1 MKRLEENEYN
11 IDSSETKCNKEQFE
25 KLKWKFALESSNIGI
40 WSWDNTDNQDHVF
53 FSKESKAILGYTE
66 SDGNTFGSNSQ
77 DWNNRVHPDDKKKYF
92 QDFQDHLNGIL
103 PIYENRHRV
112 LCNDGSY
119 KWISDKGRIIEKDK
133 DGNAVRIIG
142 THTDITSR
150 VINEAKINNTIDTV
164 TKQNKK
170 LQNFAHIVTHNLK
183 EHAGNF
189 ESLLGFYEEAQNSE
203 DKEELIE
210 YLKTLS
216 KSLGTTISNLNQIVS
231 VESKK
236 EINIEKINVNNYV
249 KRAINLLEVV
259 IKDSNTTIINNID
272 NDLEVF
278 FSPPY
283 MESIIQNLMTNAIKY
298 KHPERD
304 PIIEIKSTTYNENI
318 VIKITD
324 NGLGVNLN
332 KFGKDIFGL
341 YKTFH
346 NNQNSEGV
354 GLYLIKSQLESLGGT
369 IDLASVV
376 DVGTSFIITIPN
388 KKGQLKS

>member
-1 MKRLEENEYN
+1 MERLKENEYN
-11 IDSSETKCNKEQFE
+11 INSSETNYSIEQFE
-25 KLKWKFALESSNIGI
+25 KLKWKFALENSNIGI
-40 WSWDNTDNQDHVF
+40 WSWDNTDNQDRVF
-53 FSKESKAILGYTE
+53 FSKESKAILGYTDN
-66 SDGNTFGSNSQ
+66 DGNTFGSNSQ
-77 DWNNRVHPDDKKKYF
+77 DWNNRVHPDDRQKYF
-92 QDFQDHLNGIL
+92 QDFQNHLNGIH
-103 PIYENRHRV
+103 PIYENQHRV

-119 KWISDKGRIIEKDK
+119 KWIFDKGRIIEKDK
-133 DGNAVRIIG
+133 DGKAIRIIG
-142 THTDITSR
+142 THTDITTR
-150 VINEAKINNTIDTV
+150 VLNEEKINKTIDTV

-189 ESLLGFYEEAQNSE
+189 ESLLTFYDEAQNDD
-203 DKEELIE
+203 DKEELIS

-216 KSLGTTISNLNQIVS
+216 KSLGTTISNLSQVVS
-231 VESKK
+231 VEAKK
-236 EINIEKINVNNYV
+236 EINIEKININRYV
-249 KRAINLLEVV
+249 ERAINLLEVV
-259 IKDSNTTIINNID
+259 IKESNTSIINNID

-278 FSPPY
+278 FSPAY

-346 NNQNSEGV
+346 TNQNSEGV

-388 KKGQLKS
+388 KKNPT